1 MNHNELLS
9 LIKASQNWEL
19 SFDETLNSYMGDENK
34 ANVKELLKATDFPYQ
49 EKELDSPRGYYNF
62 YYFPVEEFYICL
74 RAYVPYD
81 GYDDEGEIMF
91 MDIFLTERKCTLSYH
106 YARRKPSEELGT
118 GVA

>member
-49 EKELDSPRGYYNF
+49 EKELSTRGHYNF

-81 GYDDEGEIMF
+81 GYDDEF

-106 YARRKPSEELGT
+106 YARRKPSVGLGT
-118 GVA
+118 GVAVVK

>member
-34 ANVKELLKATDFPYQ
+34 ANVTELLKNTDFPYQ
-49 EKELDSPRGYYNF
+49 EKEFYYNF

-74 RAYVPYD
+74 KAFVPY
-81 GYDDEGEIMF
+81 EGEIMF
-91 MDIFLTERKCTLSYH
+91 TDIFLTERKCTLSYC
-106 YARRKPSEELGT
+106 YARKRP
-118 GVA
+118 